1 MYFVFVIATTVVL
14 PIGIGVFDYQFNAAF
29 ADYAGGSMSPTDI
42 FYFLAKWYV
51 FWAGGVRLFASG
63 LRQTFGPR
71 LRQKQPVEVD
81 RDPSERAAQRLGF
94 VKLLIGGLCIAT
106 EFVFSVPFNS
116 SIATLPAGVVAAG
129 AFYGLSG
136 LHHVRMPRRNARQT
150 LAMVTDLLVFAV
162 LAVVFAL
169 IATGVVPV

>member
-14 PIGIGVFDYQFNAAF
+14 PIGFALLEYQLI
-29 ADYAGGSMSPTDI
+29 AGTAGYFGSVVAPLDI
-42 FYFLAKWYV
+42 FYYLGKWYV

-63 LRQTFGPR
+63 LRQTLGPR
-71 LRQKQPVEVD
+71 LRHKQPVEVD
-81 RDPSERAAQRLGF
+81 REPSERTAQRLSL
-94 VKLLIGGLCIAT
+94 VKLLIGALCIAT
-106 EFVFSVPFNS
+106 EFVFSVPFMPS
-116 SIATLPAGVVAAG
+116 VATLPAGVVAAG

-136 LHHVRMPRRNARQT
+136 LHHVRTPTRNARQT